1 LFQEGQAEDYIIGLL
16 TEPLYMVHRQKIS
29 LIAALSKNRVIGR
42 NNALPWEIPADLAH
56 FHKLTEG
63 HPFIM
68 GRKSYLSKDRLLSNN
83 ISVILTHHTTDPLCP
98 KCVRAESLGEAL
110 SILNYAP
117 EIFILGGGE
126 VFRQSLSI
134 VNYMYLTL
142 IHENIDGDT
151 YFPEF
156 DANQWK
162 VVRERH
168 HNKDINNPYDY
179 SFLEYSR

>member
-1 LFQEGQAEDYIIGLL
+1 
-16 TEPLYMVHRQKIS
+16 MKKIS
-29 LIAALSKNRVIGR
+29 LIAALSENRVIGW
-42 NNALPWEIPADLAH
+42 NNALPWKMPADLEH
-56 FHKLTEG
+56 FRKVTEG

-83 ISVILTHHTTDPLCP
+83 ISIILSHHTTDPLCP
-98 KCVRAESLGEAL
+98 KCIRAESLGEAL
-110 SILNYAP
+110 SILSEAP

-134 VNYMYLTL
+134 ANYMFFTL
-142 IHENIDGDT
+142 IHTNIDGDT

-156 DANQWK
+156 DTSIWK
-162 VVRERH
+162 KVREIR